1 MENNSTT
8 TYRETYEELKQ
19 DFATPLIELKVI
31 SITELLQTE
40 FKPHEFILGKWL
52 ATQSLSM
59 IHAYRGVGKTFV
71 ALNIAYAI
79 ASGGSFLGWHATK
92 PRGVLYID
100 GEMPASALKERMS
113 NIIVAAGKEP
123 IAPLMF
129 ITPDAQKFAMPDLST
144 EEGQAAIK
152 PFITDEIDL
161 IIIDNLSCLVRS
173 GRENESESWKPIQ
186 EWALRLRAEGKSL
199 LFIHHSGKT
208 GKQRGCSKREDVL
221 DTVICLKRPENCT
234 SDKGACFEVEFEKA
248 RYLHGEDVAL
258 FEAQLITDENGLQQ
272 WVTSPRKI
280 TNFEKTVD
288 LYNQGLSQKDI
299 GKTLG
304 IDKSVISRNIHKA
317 KELNKICT

>member
-1 MENNSTT
+1 MSIDYIENFDT
-8 TYRETYEELKQ
+8 LKK
-19 DFATPLIELKVI
+19 DFAAPIIELKAI

-40 FKPHEFILGKWL
+40 FKAHEFIIEKWL
-52 ATQSLSM
+52 ATQSLTM

-79 ASGGSFLGWHATK
+79 ASGGSFLGWNAPK

-100 GEMPASALKERMS
+100 GEMPACALKERMS
-113 NIIVAAGKEP
+113 NIIAAAEKEP
-123 IAPLMF
+123 TAPLMF
-129 ITPDAQKFAMPDLST
+129 ITPDAQKLAMPDLST

-152 PFITDEIDL
+152 PFITDAIDL

-221 DTVICLKRPENCT
+221 DTVICLKRPENYT
-234 SDKGACFEVEFEKA
+234 ADKGACFVIEFEKA
-248 RYLHGEDVAL
+248 RYLLGEDVAL
-258 FEAQLITDENGLQQ
+258 FEAQLITDAKGLQQ
-272 WVTSPRKI
+272 WVTSPIKI

-288 LYNQGLSQKDI
+288 LYNQGVSQKEI
-299 GKTLG
+299 AEELG
-304 IDKSVISRNIHKA
+304 IDKSGVSRHIKKA
-317 KELNKICT
+317 KEQNKI

>member
-1 MENNSTT
+1 MAIDYIENF
-8 TYRETYEELKQ
+8 ETLKQ
-19 DFATPLIELKVI
+19 DFAAPVIELKAI
-31 SITELLQTE
+31 SVTELLQTE
-40 FKPHEFILGKWL
+40 FKAHEFIIGKWL
-52 ATQSLSM
+52 ATQSLTM

-71 ALNIAYAI
+71 ALNIAHAI
-79 ASGGSFLGWHATK
+79 ASGGSFLGWNAPK

-100 GEMPASALKERMS
+100 GEMPACALKERMS
-113 NIIVAAGKEP
+113 NIIAAAEKEP
-123 IAPLMF
+123 TAPLMF
-129 ITPDAQKFAMPDLST
+129 ITPDAQKLAMPDLST

-152 PFITDEIDL
+152 PFITEEIDL

-221 DTVICLKRPENCT
+221 DTVICLKRPENYT

-258 FEAQLITDENGLQQ
+258 FEAQLITDANGLQQ
-272 WVTSPRKI
+272 WATSLIKV

-288 LYNQGLSQKDI
+288 LYNQGLSQKEI
-299 GKTLG
+299 VEELG
-304 IDKSVISRNIHKA
+304 INKSGVCRHVKKA
-317 KELNKICT
+317 KEQKKL